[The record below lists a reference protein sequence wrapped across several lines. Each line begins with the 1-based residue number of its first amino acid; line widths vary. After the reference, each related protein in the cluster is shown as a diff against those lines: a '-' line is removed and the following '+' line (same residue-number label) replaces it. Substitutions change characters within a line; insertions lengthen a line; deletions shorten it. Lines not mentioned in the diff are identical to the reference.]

1 MFPVRRF
8 LNWLPLAVLLLVA
21 ANHAY
26 LRYVHNLSPWLGAG
40 FGMFSTTDSV
50 SARQVEIGDHQ
61 VIALCVM
68 QARFVQSL
76 QRGQSTLGGG
86 EMVYPQAMAFQHFAG
101 DGGGGAAV
109 FLSLLNK

>member
-50 SARQVEIGDHQ
+50 SARQLVVYGLDENDFGREVPVPD
-61 VIALCVM
+61 ALSE
-68 QARFVQSL
+68 QARRALALPSPNML
-76 QRGQSTLGGG
+76 QRLLESIRD
-86 EMVYPQAMAFQHFAG
+86 ES
-101 DGGGGAAV
+101 GAQP
-109 FLSLLNK
+109 